1 MRTHMK
7 DEELISAIRKNS
19 DLDDVERIK
28 EAARATLSVLGQRVS
43 GEEPRHLGAQLPPS
57 FGEMLPDEGGAEQFD
72 LNEFYR
78 RVAEMEGH
86 GCSNQD
92 ARRHAKA
99 VIAAVKSAVT
109 PGEFDDLLSQLP
121 SEYGELVGA
130 GPVH

>member
-1 MRTHMK
+1 MK

-43 GEEPRHLGAQLPPS
+43 GEEPRHLGAQLPPT
-57 FGEMLPDEGGAEQFD
+57 FGEMLPNEGGGESFD
-72 LNEFYR
+72 LDEFYR

-99 VIAAVKSAVT
+99 VVAAVKSAVT
-109 PGEFDDLLSQLP
+109 PGEFDDLVSQLP
-121 SEYGELVGA
+121 SEYGELVGT